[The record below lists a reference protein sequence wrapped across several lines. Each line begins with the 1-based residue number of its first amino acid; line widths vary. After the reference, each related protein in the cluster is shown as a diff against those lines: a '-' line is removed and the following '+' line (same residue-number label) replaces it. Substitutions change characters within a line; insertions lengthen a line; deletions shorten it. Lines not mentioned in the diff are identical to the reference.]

1 MNAISGLHE
10 EALLAERLL
19 ARFAELGADPK
30 GGITRPAWSEA
41 ETACHDALAEAAA
54 ARGLAVHRDAVGN
67 LWLAP
72 EGLGDRP
79 APACGSHCD
88 SVPQGGNYDGAAGV
102 VAGLLVALRA
112 ARAGIALR
120 AVALRA
126 EESPWFGA
134 PYLGTRAAFG
144 LLDPAELAQP
154 RRGDGLPL
162 AACIARAGGDPAA
175 ACTGRPLPEIARVT
189 AFWEAHIE
197 QGPVLLDRG
206 LPAAAVT
213 AVRGHLRHPAARCL
227 GEAGHSGVVPRHLR
241 RDPALAVAEFLMD
254 LDTLWARQ
262 EQEGA
267 DLVLT
272 AGMLST
278 EPDAAT
284 PTRIPGEVA
293 FSLDIRSADPA
304 VLGGMERVLAERAAE
319 IGRRR
324 GVSFALGRAV
334 RAAPVALDPRRAA
347 AIEAAL
353 PRPYA
358 MASGAGHDAAEFA
371 RNGVPAAMVFLR
383 NAGGSH
389 NPAEAMDIAD
399 LMAGVE
405 ALWAAIRAT
414 EGEGRYT
421 A

>member
-1 MNAISGLHE
+1 MNAITDLRE

-19 ARFAELGADPK
+19 ARFAEIGADPK
-30 GGITRPAWSEA
+30 GGISRPAWSEA
-41 ETACHDALAEAAA
+41 ETACHDALAEAGAT
-54 ARGLAVHRDAVGN
+54 RGLVPHRDAVGN
-67 LWLAP
+67 LWLQP
-72 EGLGDRP
+72 EGLGDAP

-88 SVPQGGNYDGAAGV
+88 SVPQGGNFDGAAGA
-102 VAGLLVALRA
+102 VAGLLIALRA
-112 ARAGIALR
+112 ARAGIPFR
-120 AVALRA
+120 AVALRG

-134 PYLGTRAAFG
+134 PYVGTRAAFG
-144 LLDPAELAQP
+144 LLDAAELAQP

-162 AACIARAGGDPAA
+162 AACIASVGGDPRAA
-175 ACTGRPLPEIARVT
+175 SAGRPLPEIARVT

-213 AVRGHLRHPAARCL
+213 AVRGHIRYPAARCV

-241 RDPALAVAEFLMD
+241 RDPAMALAEFLMD

-272 AGMLST
+272 AGVLT
-278 EPDAAT
+278 TDDAAT
-284 PTRIPGEVA
+284 PTRIPGEVR
-293 FSLDIRSADPA
+293 FSLDVRSTDPA
-304 VLGGMERVLAERAAE
+304 VLRGMERLLAERCTE

-324 GVSFALGRAV
+324 GVTFDLGRAV
-334 RAAPVALDPRRAA
+334 RAAPVVLDARRAA
-347 AIEAAL
+347 AIAAAL
-353 PRPYA
+353 PKPYA

-371 RNGVPAAMVFLR
+371 RNGVPAAMVFIR
-383 NAGGSH
+383 NANGSH

-399 LMAGVE
+399 LMAGVD
-405 ALWAAIRAT
+405 ALWRAIRQSA
-414 EGEGRYT
+414 
-421 A
+421 

>member
-1 MNAISGLHE
+1 MNAITDLRD

-30 GGITRPAWSEA
+30 GGISRPAWGEA
-41 ETACHDALAEAAA
+41 ETACHAALAEAAA
-54 ARGLAVHRDAVGN
+54 GRGLAAHRDAAGN
-67 LWLAP
+67 LWLQPAW
-72 EGLGDRP
+72 LGDAP
-79 APACGSHCD
+79 APASGSHCD
-88 SVPQGGNYDGAAGV
+88 SVPQGGNYDGAAGA

-112 ARAGIALR
+112 ARAGIPFR
-120 AVALRA
+120 AVALRG

-134 PYLGTRAAFG
+134 PYLGTRAGFG
-144 LLDPAELAQP
+144 LLDAAELAQP

-175 ACTGRPLPEIARVT
+175 ASAGRPLPEFARVT
-189 AFWEAHIE
+189 SFWEAHIE

-213 AVRGHLRHPAARCL
+213 AVRGHIRHPAARCL

-241 RDPALAVAEFLMD
+241 HDPAMAVADLLMD

-284 PTRIPGEVA
+284 PTRIPGEVR

-304 VLGGMERVLAERAAE
+304 VLRGMERLLAERGAE

-324 GVSFALGRAV
+324 GVAFDLGRAV
-334 RAAPVALDPRRAA
+334 RAAPVVLDPRRAA

-353 PRPYA
+353 PQPYA

-371 RNGVPAAMVFLR
+371 RQGVPAAMVFLR
-383 NAGGSH
+383 NANGSH
-389 NPAEAMDIAD
+389 NPAEAMDVAD
-399 LMAGVE
+399 LMAGVD
-405 ALWAAIRAT
+405 ALWHAIRAT
-414 EGEGRYT
+414 E

>member
-1 MNAISGLHE
+1 MNAISDLRD

-19 ARFAELGADPK
+19 ARFAEIGADPR
-30 GGITRPAWSEA
+30 GGISRPAWSEA
-41 ETACHDALAEAAA
+41 ETACHELLAEAGA
-54 ARGLAVHRDAVGN
+54 ARGLVSHRDAVGN
-67 LWLAP
+67 LWLQPA
-72 EGLGDRP
+72 GLGDAP

-88 SVPQGGNYDGAAGV
+88 SVPRGGNYDGAAGA

-112 ARAGIALR
+112 ARAGVGLR
-120 AVALRA
+120 AVALRG

-134 PYLGTRAAFG
+134 PYVGTRAAFG
-144 LLDPAELAQP
+144 LLDTAELAQP
-154 RRGDGLPL
+154 RRGDGVPL

-175 ACTGRPLPEIARVT
+175 ACSGRPLPEITRVT
-189 AFWEAHIE
+189 SFWEAHIE

-213 AVRGHLRHPAARCL
+213 AVRGHLRYPAARCL

-241 RDPALAVAEFLMD
+241 HDPAMAVAELLMD

-262 EQEGA
+262 DQEGA

-304 VLGGMERVLAERAAE
+304 VLRGMERVLTDAAAG

-324 GVSFALGRAV
+324 GVRFDFGRAV
-334 RAAPVALDPRRAA
+334 RAAPVALDAARAA

-353 PRPYA
+353 PQPYA

-371 RNGVPAAMVFLR
+371 RNGVPSAMVFLR
-383 NAGGSH
+383 NANGSH

-405 ALWAAIRAT
+405 ALWRAIRQ
-414 EGEGRYT
+414 T

>member
-1 MNAISGLHE
+1 MNAISDLRD

-19 ARFAELGADPK
+19 ARFAEIGADPK
-30 GGITRPAWSEA
+30 GGITRPAWGAA
-41 ETACHDALAEAAA
+41 ETACHAALAEAGA
-54 ARGLAVHRDAVGN
+54 ARGLAAHSDAVGN
-67 LWLAP
+67 LWLQP
-72 EGLGDRP
+72 EGLGDSP

-88 SVPQGGNYDGAAGV
+88 SVPQGGNFDGAAGA

-112 ARAGIALR
+112 ARAGVPLR

-144 LLDPAELAQP
+144 LLDAAELAQP
-154 RRGDGLPL
+154 RRGDGATL
-162 AACIARAGGDPAA
+162 AACIAAVGGDPAA
-175 ACTGRPLPEIARVT
+175 ACAGRPLPEIARVT

-213 AVRGHLRHPAARCL
+213 AVRGHLRLPAARCV

-241 RDPALAVAEFLMD
+241 HDPAMAVADLLMD

-272 AGMLST
+272 AGMLAT

-284 PTRIPGEVA
+284 PTRIPGEVT

-304 VLGGMERVLAERAAE
+304 VLRGMERVLAERSAE

-324 GVSFALGRAV
+324 GVRFDFGRAV
-334 RAAPVALDPRRAA
+334 RAAPVVLDARRAA
-347 AIEAAL
+347 AIEGAL
-353 PRPYA
+353 PQPYA

-371 RNGVPAAMVFLR
+371 RQGIPAAMVFLR
-383 NAGGSH
+383 NANGSH
-389 NPAEAMDIAD
+389 NPAEAMDVAD
-399 LMAGVE
+399 LMAGVD

-414 EGEGRYT
+414 E

>member
-1 MNAISGLHE
+1 MNAITDLRDE
-10 EALLAERLL
+10 TMLAERLL
-19 ARFAELGADPK
+19 ARFAEIGADPK
-30 GGITRPAWSEA
+30 GGITRPAWGDA
-41 ETACHDALAEAAA
+41 ESACHALLAEAAT
-54 ARGLAVHRDAVGN
+54 ARGLSAQQDAVGN
-67 LWLAP
+67 LWMQPPA
-72 EGLGDRP
+72 LGDAP
-79 APACGSHCD
+79 APASGSHCD
-88 SVPQGGNYDGAAGV
+88 SVPQGGNFDGAAGA

-112 ARAGIALR
+112 ARAGVPFR
-120 AVALRA
+120 AVALRG

-134 PYLGTRAAFG
+134 PYVGTRAAFG
-144 LLDPAELAQP
+144 RLDAAELAQP
-154 RRGDGLPL
+154 RRGDGRPL
-162 AACIARAGGDPAA
+162 SACIAAVGGDPAA
-175 ACTGRPLPEIARVT
+175 ASAGRPLPEIARVS

-213 AVRGHLRHPAARCL
+213 AVRGHLRYPAARCV

-241 RDPALAVAEFLMD
+241 HDPAMALAELLMD

-284 PTRIPGEVA
+284 PTRIPGELR
-293 FSLDIRSADPA
+293 FSLDIRSADPV
-304 VLGGMERVLAERAAE
+304 VLRGMERVLGERGAE

-324 GVSFALGRAV
+324 GVAFAFGRAV

-353 PRPYA
+353 PQPHA

-371 RNGVPAAMVFLR
+371 RNGVPSAMVFLR
-383 NAGGSH
+383 NANGSH

-399 LMAGVE
+399 LMAGVD
-405 ALWAAIRAT
+405 AMWRAIRAT
-414 EGEGRYT
+414 E